1 MKNGLKR
8 FLFIS
13 LGFLLGC
20 LTSVVLLWVG
30 VKGRIN
36 YLSQSY
42 GFESEVENGFENIFA
57 TPTED
62 VADPEIYK
70 ILEQA
75 DKAIQSGNP
84 QEAIDLIL
92 PNIDKWSSPID
103 KATGYQLLAVS
114 EFNLGNPQKA
124 IPYAKK
130 MFENDHGAFS
140 LFLLAQAYDASG
152 DLKNALATYQQILAL
167 SQTDNR
173 VDYTVVRERA
183 ATLSATLGT
192 PMP

>member
-8 FLFIS
+8 FLFIL

-20 LTSVVLLWVG
+20 LASTVLLWFG

-36 YLSQSY
+36 YLSHLY
-42 GFESEVENGFENIFA
+42 GIEVENQSGNIFE

-62 VADPEIYK
+62 AADPEIYK

-84 QEAIDLIL
+84 QKAIDLIL
-92 PNIDKWSSPID
+92 PNIDKWPSPID

-130 MFENDHGAFS
+130 MVENDHGAFS

-167 SQTDNR
+167 NQTDDR
-173 VDYTVVRERA
+173 VDYAVVRERA
-183 ATLSATLGT
+183 ATLSQTLGT

>member
-1 MKNGLKR
+1 MKTFLLK
-8 FLFIS
+8 FLFIL
-13 LGFLLGC
+13 LGFLFG
-20 LTSVVLLWVG
+20 SMVSIVIIWFG
-30 VKGRIN
+30 VKARIN
-36 YLSQSY
+36 YLSQ
-42 GFESEVENGFENIFA
+42 ENGLSVPPKIGVPTEVVQ
-57 TPTED
+57 PTED

-75 DKAIQSGNP
+75 DKAIQSGEP
-84 QEAIDLIL
+84 QQAINLIL
-92 PNIDKWSSPID
+92 PKIEKWSSPID

-130 MFENDHGAFS
+130 MVENDHSAFG
-140 LFLLAQAYDASG
+140 LFLLAQSYDSSG

-167 SQTDNR
+167 SQTDDR
-173 VDYTVVRERA
+173 VDYTLVRERA
-183 ATLSATLGT
+183 ATLSQTLGT

>member
-1 MKNGLKR
+1 MKNRLKV
-8 FLFIS
+8 FLFIL
-13 LGFLLGC
+13 LGFLFGC
-20 LTSVVLLWVG
+20 VVSLIVLWVG
-30 VKGRIN
+30 VRMRVN
-36 YLSQSY
+36 TLSHL
-42 GFESEVENGFENIFA
+42 NGFAE
-57 TPTED
+57 TPAVPVTED
-62 VADPEIYK
+62 VADPEIYNT
-70 ILEQA
+70 LGQA
-75 DKAIQSGNP
+75 DAAIKSGDP
-84 QEAIDLIL
+84 QKAIDLIL

-130 MFENDHGAFS
+130 MVENDHGAFS

-167 SQTDNR
+167 SQTDDR
-173 VDYTVVRERA
+173 VDYTVVRSRA
-183 ATLSATLGT
+183 ATLSQTLGT